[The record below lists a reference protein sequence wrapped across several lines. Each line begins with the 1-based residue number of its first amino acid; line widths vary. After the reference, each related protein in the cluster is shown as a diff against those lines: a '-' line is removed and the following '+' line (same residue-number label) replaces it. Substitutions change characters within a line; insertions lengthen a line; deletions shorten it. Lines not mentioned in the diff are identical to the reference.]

1 MRVKPAPGRAVRNP
15 ETKQLLPADGIEVPD
30 DSILWNRILGDG
42 DVVKV
47 EKGGS
52 AAIQTTVAE
61 KSTAPN
67 ASTGGDKQ

>member
-47 EKGGS
+47 EKSGS
-52 AAIQTTVAE
+52 GASQNTVAE
-61 KSTAPN
+61 KSASPN
-67 ASTGGDKQ
+67 APAGGNKQ